1 MMDNNEKTITMALY
15 KYKHQQC
22 AKYGEGY
29 AAGYNEG
36 FDAGMAAAWQ
46 QIEKLAGEQIAR
58 L

>member
-1 MMDNNEKTITMALY
+1 MDKEITIAVFELNRQ
-15 KYKHQQC
+15 KRE
-22 AKYGEGY
+22 KYGEGY

-58 L
+58 M